1 MKIQMRNQLMSRRK
15 KKGKFARSEM
25 LDINEIYSFK
35 NVIMKVISQRN
46 VKFCRKFAIFVKDMV
61 MKPMIIH

>member
-1 MKIQMRNQLMSRRK
+1 MNRRK

-25 LDINEIYSFK
+25 SNINNTYSFK

-46 VKFCRKFAIFVKDMV
+46 VNFCRQFATSVVDKV